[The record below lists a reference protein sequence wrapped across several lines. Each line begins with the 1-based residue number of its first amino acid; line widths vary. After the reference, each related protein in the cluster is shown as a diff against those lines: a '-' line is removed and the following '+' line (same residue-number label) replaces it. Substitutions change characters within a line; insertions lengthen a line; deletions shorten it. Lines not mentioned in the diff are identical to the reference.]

1 MTAALARPLRDLAYD
16 SLSLRAESELE
27 ALAQELLSAQ
37 ESERARIAADLHDD
51 IGQQLAAI
59 KFSLDDALAGLADRL
74 SREERKI
81 LEAIAV
87 RVSDAIEE
95 TRRISMDLRPPML
108 DDLGVNYAIDWF
120 CSELRAIYKHIGLRH
135 DICAQEDAVPRE
147 TKIVVFRILQEACNN
162 ACKYSGASELS
173 VRFETDA
180 EGMRLQVAD
189 NGVGFD
195 PEAVQQA
202 GQGFGLR
209 SMRERALLTGGHVRI
224 VSRPGAGTR
233 VLAEWPLQAG

>member
-1 MTAALARPLRDLAYD
+1 MIAALARPLRELASD
-16 SLSLRAESELE
+16 HFALRGENELE

-59 KFSLDDALAGLADRL
+59 KFSLDDALAGLVGRL
-74 SREERKI
+74 NGAERDM
-81 LEAIAV
+81 LEAIAG
-87 RVSDAIEE
+87 RVSEAIEE
-95 TRRISMDLRPPML
+95 TRRISMGLRPPML
-108 DDLGVNYAIDWF
+108 DDLGVTYAIHWF

-135 DICAQEDAVPRE
+135 DVCAQEDAIPRE

-195 PEAVQQA
+195 PEDAQQV
-202 GQGFGLR
+202 GLGFGLR
-209 SMRERALLTGGHVRI
+209 SMRERALLTGGQIRI

-233 VLAEWPLQAG
+233 VLAEWPLQTA

>member
-1 MTAALARPLRDLAYD
+1 MIAAFARTLREWAYGPFA
-16 SLSLRAESELE
+16 LRGENEFE
-27 ALAQELLSAQ
+27 ALAQELLSVQ

-59 KFSLDDALAGLADRL
+59 KFSLDDALAGLAGRL
-74 SREERKI
+74 NEAEREM
-81 LEAIAV
+81 LEAIAG
-87 RVSDAIEE
+87 RVSEAIEE

-108 DDLGVNYAIDWF
+108 DDLGVTYAIDWF
-120 CSELRAIYKHIGLRH
+120 CSGLRAIYKHIGLRH

-162 ACKYSGASELS
+162 ACKYSGASEML

-202 GQGFGLR
+202 GLGFGLR
-209 SMRERALLTGGHVRI
+209 SMRERALLTGGQIRI